1 MDRAATF
8 ITDCDSGINH
18 WVIGEY
24 IASAHT
30 NPRPDIAI
38 SN

>member
-1 MDRAATF
+1 MDCAAAF
-8 ITDCDSGINH
+8 ITNCHSSIHH

-24 IASAHT
+24 IASPNT
-30 NPRPDIAI
+30 NPRPDIAV